1 MDLKGYILWIAVSEA
16 VGGLSAWLT
25 REGMKI
31 YNATA
36 IKPPLSPPPIVFAIV
51 WPILY
56 LLMGIGMARAMK
68 APNSVE
74 RSRAKSLY
82 FLQLAMNFCWSILF
96 FNLRGYGFAF
106 IWLVAM
112 WIAIVLMAMSFY
124 SLDKPAGLMQ
134 IPYILWV
141 IFAGYLNFMTWQLN

>member
-1 MDLKGYILWIAVSEA
+1 
-16 VGGLSAWLT
+16 
-25 REGMKI
+25 
-31 YNATA
+31 
-36 IKPPLSPPPIVFAIV
+36 
-51 WPILY
+51 
-56 LLMGIGMARAMK
+56 MGIGMARAMK

-74 RSRAKSLY
+74 RSRAQSLY

-96 FNLRGYGFAF
+96 FNLQGYGFAL